1 MLRIDSVIGNSQQLD
16 GGAMF
21 GNCPRALWSR
31 WCPPDDSNR
40 IALNCRGLLV
50 REESGR
56 AILFETGVGAFFEPT
71 MRERYG
77 VREAQHVLLQ
87 SLAEIGVAP
96 EEVDVIVLS
105 HLHFDHAGG
114 ILEAWREG
122 QGLKLA
128 FANAHYVV
136 GDEAFERA
144 MHPHP
149 RDHASF
155 IAGLPALLEATGR
168 LERVTGSTSETLG
181 DGYRFHFADGHT
193 PGLMMARI
201 ETDDPGPI
209 NFVSDLIPGVPWIH
223 APITM
228 GYDRFP
234 ELLIDEKMKTLDRVL
249 IGNEWLFLTHDPST
263 ALCQVECDERGRYSA
278 SDERALLRSSD

>member
-1 MLRIDSVIGNSQQLD
+1 MLRLDSIVGNSQQLD

-21 GNCPRALWSR
+21 GNCPRSLWSR

-40 IALNCRGLLV
+40 IALDCRALLV

-56 AILFETGVGAFFEPT
+56 AILFEAGVGAFFEPS

-77 VREAQHVLLQ
+77 VQEAEHILLR
-87 SLAEIGVAP
+87 SLGEVGVEP
-96 EEVDVIVLS
+96 EAIDVIVLS

-114 ILEAWREG
+114 ILEPWREG

-128 FANAHYVV
+128 FPNAHYVV
-136 GDEAFERA
+136 GEKAFERA
-144 MHPHP
+144 KHPHA
-149 RDHASF
+149 RDRASF
-155 IAGLPALLEATGR
+155 IVELPALLESTGR
-168 LERVTGSTSETLG
+168 LERVTGSASETLG
-181 DGYRFHFADGHT
+181 EGYNVHYADGHT

-201 ETDDPGPI
+201 ETGDPGPI

-234 ELLIDEKMKTLDRVL
+234 ELLIDEKLKTLERVM
-249 IGNEWLFLTHDPST
+249 IGNEWLFLTHDPQT

-278 SDERALLRSSD
+278 IDEHPQLRSST